1 MTNQNS
7 LDHYTAKT
15 IFGLENILAEELKLL
30 GGKNIIL
37 GNRAVSFSASL
48 SDLYKMNLASKTA
61 LRILKPIKSFN
72 AKSPE
77 QLYRKSQEINW
88 LKYIDTESTFAI
100 DSAVHSLN
108 FTHSK
113 YAALKLK
120 DAIVDQIRDIKGKR
134 PNVDIKDPDIRINLH
149 IENDKCTISLDSSG
163 ESLHKRGYR
172 ISGFEAPLNEVL
184 AAGLVLLSGWNKI
197 STFIDPMCGSG
208 TIAIEAALS
217 AANKAP
223 NLNRERFGFMSWDNY
238 DSKLFNKVKTELVKG
253 EIKTNTKIYAS
264 DKSEKTINHAKKTIQ
279 RAGLINEIDLNISDF
294 EKIENKF
301 NVGTIIMNPPYDER
315 IREKDIAEL
324 YKKIGDKLKQDFKG
338 FEAWIFSANK
348 EAIKHI
354 GLRPSKKI
362 TLFNGA
368 LECKFMKFDLYEG
381 SKKKKWDAEK

>member
-7 LDHYTAKT
+7 LDTYTAKT
-15 IFGLENILAEELKLL
+15 IFGLENILAEELKSL
-30 GGKNIIL
+30 GAKNIIL
-37 GNRAVSFSASL
+37 GNRAVSFLTSL
-48 SDLYKMNLASKTA
+48 SDLYKMNLASRTA

-72 AKSPE
+72 AKTPE

-88 LKYIDTESTFAI
+88 LKYLDTESTFAI

-264 DKSEKTINHAKKTIQ
+264 DKSEKAINHAKKTIQ